1 MREIRPSIED
11 LDELNLFKCIGIP
24 KPLIDLTA
32 LKTELPVYLALAQD
46 INDQDFDKN
55 CILPFFK
62 THRKELPNWGQ
73 FASLLAAQQ
82 ISSAAVERVF
92 SILKQA
98 FDETQESSLND
109 YVMGIVMKMYN
120 NRNKKN

>member
-1 MREIRPSIED
+1 M
-11 LDELNLFKCIGIP
+11 NLFKCIGIP

-46 INDQDFDKN
+46 INDQNFDKN

-62 THRKELPNWGQ
+62 THQNELPNWGQ

-82 ISSAAVERVF
+82 LSSAAVKRVF
-92 SILKQA
+92 SILKQV

-109 YVMGIVMKMYN
+109 YVMGIVMKKYN